1 MRKLILLCLL
11 TLPSLAYSQY
21 SGTGLPALACGVG
34 NVGSSYQD
42 SSTGSVYTCKYLPTQ
57 SGYFWQGKALCYVS
71 SGTLT
76 CPGGGGGGGGNL
88 SGTLT
93 TGKIPIATAAHTLAD
108 STLDY
113 GVTTPG
119 GWTQTNSGAGGTV
132 ITDSG
137 GGGLTLFDS
146 ATSGPGLEVKGS
158 AGIQL
163 ITANDQDP
171 SVTDGPISITSG
183 GSLFLDTDPTTSR
196 AVGINISN
204 TGTVGTVIQDN
215 GGGGISIEDLTS
227 VTVPIKIGPLTQPL
241 LLYSAAGT
249 ALPAAASVPAGTEAT
264 VSDATLPTYMG
275 AYVSGG
281 AVVCKVISDGATN
294 WFTH

>member
-93 TGKIPIATAAHTLAD
+93 TGKIPIATAAHTLGD
-108 STLDY
+108 SPIDN
-113 GVTTPG
+113 GVTTALQLTVNASGVAGAPNAVLVIGSQGGVEFNSQAGDQIPG
-119 GWTQTNSGAGGTV
+119 SLDGRIDFQAGSGISIGNSAATPHGSGLQITNADTGGT
-132 ITDSG
+132 
-137 GGGLTLFDS
+137 
-146 ATSGPGLEVKGS
+146 
-158 AGIQL
+158 
-163 ITANDQDP
+163 
-171 SVTDGPISITSG
+171 
-183 GSLFLDTDPTTSR
+183 
-196 AVGINISN
+196 NI
-204 TGTVGTVIQDN
+204 IDF
-215 GGGGISIEDLTS
+215 GGGGISIKDLS
-227 VTVPIKIGPLTQPL
+227 TVPLPITIGPLTQPL

-249 ALPAAASVPAGTEAT
+249 PLPAAASVPAGTEAT